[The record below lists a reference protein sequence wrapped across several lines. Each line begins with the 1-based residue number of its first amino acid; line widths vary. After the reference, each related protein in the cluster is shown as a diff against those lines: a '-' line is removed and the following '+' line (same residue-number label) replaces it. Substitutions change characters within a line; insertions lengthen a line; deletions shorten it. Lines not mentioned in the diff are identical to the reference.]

1 MIGFNT
7 ADMHQTAGVIKTNAS
22 NLQSDVQHF
31 WNAYQTGLDGAVPAL
46 TTCLTGFMN
55 SCQPALA
62 ILMQGRTDLG
72 TKLDNAATA
81 VDQHESL
88 LQASYRLPH

>member
-31 WNAYQTGLDGAVPAL
+31 WSTYQTRLDGAVPAL
-46 TTCLTGFMN
+46 NTCLSGFMN
-55 SCQPALA
+55 TCQPALA
-62 ILMQGRTDLG
+62 TLMQGRTDLG

-81 VDQHESL
+81 VDQHESQ
-88 LQASYRLPH
+88 LQASYQPPS